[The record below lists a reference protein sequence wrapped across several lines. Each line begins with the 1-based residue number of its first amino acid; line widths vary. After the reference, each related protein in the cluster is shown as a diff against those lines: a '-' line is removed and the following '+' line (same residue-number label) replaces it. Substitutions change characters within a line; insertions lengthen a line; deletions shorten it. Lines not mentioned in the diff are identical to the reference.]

1 LQLSSKLFHPAGLV
15 VAMLPIAS
23 AVSFQSTAD
32 CSSVLFA
39 SVVLVR
45 IVTFV
50 GEVVVL
56 LVYELF

>member
-1 LQLSSKLFHPAGLV
+1 
-15 VAMLPIAS
+15 MLPIAS